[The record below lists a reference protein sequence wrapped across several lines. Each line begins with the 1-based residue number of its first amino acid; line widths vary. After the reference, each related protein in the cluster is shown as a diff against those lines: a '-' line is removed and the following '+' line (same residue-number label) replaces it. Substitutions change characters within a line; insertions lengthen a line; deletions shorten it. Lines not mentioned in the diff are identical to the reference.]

1 VRITEEDRRPRY
13 SGGRRVPPFSLRL
26 SFEER
31 TKLERAAGD
40 LPVAAYIKSILFGT
54 EPLRVARR
62 RTPIKDHQAL
72 AEVLACLGSSRIA
85 NNLNQLA
92 KAANSGSLYFD
103 QGTKAALN
111 AACGD
116 IRAMRQLLMQALGMR
131 LGDEAPARQSPSQ
144 GFERAAFEGV
154 AR

>member
-1 VRITEEDRRPRY
+1 M
-13 SGGRRVPPFSLRL
+13 
-26 SFEER
+26 
-31 TKLERAAGD
+31 
-40 LPVAAYIKSILFGT
+40 

-62 RTPIKDHQAL
+62 RTPVKDHQAL

-116 IRAMRQLLMQALGMR
+116 IRAMRQLLMQGLGMR
-131 LGDEAPARQSPSQ
+131 LGDEASARQSPSQ
-144 GFERAAFEGV
+144 SFERVSFDGAA
-154 AR
+154 R